1 VTSPWRRIDEAA
13 EYLRFPSAKACWEW
27 MKRHQVPLK
36 KRGRVVLVHVDDL
49 EACLTTAPA
58 RRDRRVS

>member
-1 VTSPWRRIDEAA
+1 
-13 EYLRFPSAKACWEW
+13 
-27 MKRHQVPLK
+27 VPLK